1 MELCGI
7 ELWAFHV
14 KCLMY
19 LSVSIFENGMKT
31 GKFPGENELIQQ
43 LNIYHKIGSKKILR
57 LKMQMAWVS

>member
-1 MELCGI
+1 M
-7 ELWAFHV
+7 

-43 LNIYHKIGSKKILR
+43 LNIHHKIGSKKILR
-57 LKMQMAWVS
+57 